1 MGGQRYLAP
10 LLAKWNVVFLCR
22 MKVVDPHIHLWNPE
36 TGRHPTLKAPGKTFM
51 GDYKAFA
58 ETHEVT
64 EFLKELMA

>member
-1 MGGQRYLAP
+1 
-10 LLAKWNVVFLCR
+10 
-22 MKVVDPHIHLWNPE
+22 MKVVDPHIHLWNLG
-36 TGRHPTLKAPGKTFM
+36 TGRYPWLKASAKTFM